1 MLIYIAVD
9 CGFLSDP
16 ENGIVDASNTTFMNT
31 ATYTCNTGYNL
42 TGDTTRTCQANRTWS
57 GTAACTRKLIVF
69 MIPLIYLYIAVDC
82 GSLSDPGNGIVDASN
97 TTFMNTA
104 TYTCNTGY
112 NLTGDTTRTCQ
123 ANGTWSGTAACTRK
137 SSLFS

>member
-1 MLIYIAVD
+1 MELGVGLPLVLVSLHCFHDLII
-9 CGFLSDP
+9 
-16 ENGIVDASNTTFMNT
+16 
-31 ATYTCNTGYNL
+31 
-42 TGDTTRTCQANRTWS
+42 
-57 GTAACTRKLIVF
+57 
-69 MIPLIYLYIAVDC
+69 IPTYIAVDC

-123 ANGTWSGTAACTRK
+123 ANGTWSGTAACARK
-137 SSLFS
+137 LIVFMIPLLCLYI